1 MFLCFWILLAF
12 HDGSGTPGFLPVRNI
27 EWVVSL
33 LGTLMLFAFK
43 MLVMILAKPDRMLL
57 LKHSISREM
66 NGDHTELVGA
76 ACVAM
81 EDAHLMPTVDG
92 DTGVIYL
99 P

>member
-1 MFLCFWILLAF
+1 M
-12 HDGSGTPGFLPVRNI
+12 RNI
-27 EWVVSL
+27 ELVVSL
-33 LGTLMLFAFK
+33 LATLMLFAFK

-66 NGDHTELVGA
+66 NADHTALVGA

-81 EDAHLMPTVDG
+81 EDAQLMPTVDG